1 MYLLPKEI
9 KSRSE
14 LYNGI
19 ALVDVLIATGFM
31 FMMNKIDFLVHPKW
45 QIAYYILNLVTIG
58 LLLKNTFTNPIRK
71 GFQRIIFLIIQ
82 NRRVYS
88 CEKE

>member
-14 LYNGI
+14 LYAGI
-19 ALVDVLIATGFM
+19 ALVDVLIATAFM
-31 FMMNKIDFLVHPKW
+31 FMMSKIDFLVHPKW
-45 QIAYYILNLVTIG
+45 QIAYYILNFITIG

-71 GFQRIIFLIIQ
+71 GFQKILFIIIQ
-82 NRRVYS
+82 NRGVYI
-88 CEKE
+88 CEE